1 MSISP
6 ETVFVPAPSDPE
18 EQRLEY
24 LIEQLDCCNDPDE
37 KQALFADI
45 YQIMNGGPHHD

>member
-6 ETVFVPAPSDPE
+6 ETVFVPAPSDPD
-18 EQRLEY
+18 